1 METLDKLNVNNSITV
16 SIWDLEFL
24 EREFLDLLQSI
35 WKETVKELVSKYYF
49 LRVSQYLNTKD
60 YKSIEKLEGLL
71 DLYNNIG

>member
-24 EREFLDLLQSI
+24 EREFLDLIQSI
-35 WKETVKELVSKYYF
+35 WKETAKELISKYYF

>member
-1 METLDKLNVNNSITV
+1 METLDKFNVNNSITV

-24 EREFLDLLQSI
+24 EKEFLGLIQSI
-35 WKETVKELVSKYYF
+35 WKEAIKELVSKYYF

>member
-1 METLDKLNVNNSITV
+1 METLDKWNVNNNITV
-16 SIWDLEFL
+16 SIWDLKFLEEEFL
-24 EREFLDLLQSI
+24 NLIQSI
-35 WKETVKELVSKYYF
+35 WKDAVKDLVSKYYF

>member
-1 METLDKLNVNNSITV
+1 MKTLDKLNVNNSITV

-24 EREFLDLLQSI
+24 EEEFLNLIQSI
-35 WKETVKELVSKYYF
+35 WKEAIKELVSKYYF

>member
-1 METLDKLNVNNSITV
+1 METLDKFNVNNSITV

-24 EREFLDLLQSI
+24 EKEFLDLIQSI
-35 WKETVKELVSKYYF
+35 WKDAVKDLVSKYYF

>member
-1 METLDKLNVNNSITV
+1 MKTLDKFNVNNSITV

-24 EREFLDLLQSI
+24 EREFLNLIQSI
-35 WKETVKELVSKYYF
+35 WKEAIKELVSKYYF
-49 LRVSQYLNTKD
+49 LRVSQYLNSKD

>member
-1 METLDKLNVNNSITV
+1 MENLDKLNVNNSITV

-24 EREFLDLLQSI
+24 EEEFLNLIQSI
-35 WKETVKELVSKYYF
+35 WKDAVKDLVSKYYF

>member
-24 EREFLDLLQSI
+24 EREFLDLIQSI
-35 WKETVKELVSKYYF
+35 WKEAIKDLVSKYYF

>member
-24 EREFLDLLQSI
+24 EREFLDLIQSI

>member
-24 EREFLDLLQSI
+24 EREFLDLIQSI
-35 WKETVKELVSKYYF
+35 WKEAIKELVSKYYF

>member
-1 METLDKLNVNNSITV
+1 METLDKFNVNNSITV

-24 EREFLDLLQSI
+24 EREFLDLIQSI
-35 WKETVKELVSKYYF
+35 WKEAIKELVSKYYF

>member
-1 METLDKLNVNNSITV
+1 MENLDKLNVNNSITV
-16 SIWDLEFL
+16 SIWDLKFLEEEFL
-24 EREFLDLLQSI
+24 NLIQSI
-35 WKETVKELVSKYYF
+35 WKDAVKDLVSKYYF